1 MKRLQRQGTP
11 YRRILITLVSF
22 GLVASACSTDSV
34 HLSRGSLGPAH
45 YVVEVRA
52 AGAAV
57 GLHTFRRADLR
68 VDARPSGAVF
78 RLRASSGDVITAD
91 VLLTPDGSVFL
102 ERVRGAG
109 SGVEADLASLVGQLS
124 PSLPKRAIRLG
135 QHWSSS
141 QRIRTSTLV
150 TSLHTVLR
158 IVRFSR
164 IAGTD
169 AADFAGD
176 IRGRV
181 QTTNPR
187 GTFSG
192 TLVGHTEI
200 AWSVR
205 AGRVVTAD
213 TSLVWSIEN
222 SGRVTLDTVVRPR

>member
-1 MKRLQRQGTP
+1 MKRL
-11 YRRILITLVSF
+11 LVTLLCVCAVTT
-22 GLVASACSTDSV
+22 GCSSDRV
-34 HLSRGSLGPAH
+34 HLARGSLGPAH

-52 AGAAV
+52 TGAAV

-68 VDARPSGAVF
+68 VAARPQGAVF
-78 RLRASSGDVITAD
+78 RLRAGSGERITAD
-91 VLLTPDGSVFL
+91 VLLAPDGSVFL

-109 SGVEADLASLVGQLS
+109 SGVEADLASLAGQLS
-124 PSLPKRAIRLG
+124 PSLPQHPVRLG

-158 IVRFSR
+158 IVRFRR

-176 IRGRV
+176 IHGRV
-181 QTTNPR
+181 QTTNPH

-222 SGRVTLDTVVRPR
+222 AGRVTLDTAVRTT